1 MKNFDPK
8 WRDFQHFIIGI
19 TKEIWEDRRI
29 ALLEDCYH
37 HDIIVRGAGGMK
49 IGRQAVIDDTLAKMA
64 AFPDLQILA
73 EDVIWSG
80 GEGSHYLSS
89 HRTVITGTQ
98 TGDSAFGPAYGKRY
112 YARCIAD
119 CAVTD
124 GVFDD
129 EWLVFDTGSIL
140 RQLGQDPRDYARR
153 QIVAEGGPQ
162 TARRP
167 FTTDQ
172 DRVGPYTLRGN
183 DSDTGNRFAEI
194 LTRIMR
200 KDIAVIA
207 ETYDR
212 AVRIE
217 HPGQGGWT
225 FGFAEAAWMGLRSSF
240 PGAEFTVHHVI
251 GNDEASRPP
260 RAAIRW
266 SLQGQHA
273 GYGRFGVPT
282 GAEVHVMGISHAE
295 FGPWGLQREFTQ
307 YDEVA
312 IWKQIE
318 LQSGCALSP

>member
-8 WRDFQHFIIGI
+8 WRDFPHFIIGI
-19 TKEIWEDRRI
+19 TKEIWEDRQI
-29 ALLEDCYH
+29 SLLETCYH
-37 HDIIVRGAGGMK
+37 KDIVVRGAGGMK
-49 IGRQAVIDDTLAKMA
+49 LGCQAVIDDTLAKMA

-80 GEGSHYLSS
+80 GDDSHYLSS

-98 TGDSAFGPAYGKRY
+98 TGDSAFGPASGKRY

-140 RQLGQDPRDYARR
+140 RQLGHDPRDFVRR
-153 QIVAEGGPQ
+153 QIMAEGGP
-162 TARRP
+162 ANAKRP
-167 FTTDQ
+167 FTPDQ
-172 DRVGPYTLRGN
+172 DRKGFYTLRGN
-183 DSDTGNRFAEI
+183 SSETGSRFAEI
-194 LTRIMR
+194 LTRIMA
-200 KDIAVIA
+200 KDIAVIGQ
-207 ETYDR
+207 THDR

-217 HPGQGGWT
+217 HPGAGGWSHM
-225 FGFAEAAWMGLRSSF
+225 FAEAQWMALRSSF
-240 PGAEFTVHHVI
+240 PGARFTIHHVI
-251 GNDEASRPP
+251 GNDDPGRPP
-260 RAAIRW
+260 RSAIRW
-266 SLQGQHA
+266 SLDGTHD
-273 GYGRFGVPT
+273 GYGKFGAPT

-307 YDEVA
+307 YDEAA

-318 LQSGCALSP
+318 LQTGVFA